1 MVRLLK
7 KMLGKVKE
15 IFILSIFLSAV
26 VTSFFLISN
35 IDLGVF
41 TYFKQVRLEYIF
53 FAILVQSLVWFLL
66 GLRTKILGNTLGGHL
81 SLLDGITTSLS
92 SLFVASTT
100 PGSGGGEPL
109 RVLLLNQKGLTLGKS
124 TALVVGECFLDLI
137 FFVIMLPVGLF
148 LLKGR
153 LPENIVILSSV
164 AISILFILGLT
175 FILGSM
181 FKPDKIKNILC
192 KIFKHN
198 EKITAKIEEEID
210 YFNNGLWHFINGKKL
225 GLGLSILCTV
235 LLRTAEFVLPIII
248 LVGMGLN
255 IKNIWLLC
263 IAVQAILVIIMFI
276 PLTPGGSGIVE
287 ISMFSLY
294 ATFIASPIV
303 AVFIAIYR
311 VVTYYMTLLAG
322 GITSIHVFKQYGKM
336 LNMAVTNRSGG
347 RQKL

>member
-7 KMLGKVKE
+7 KMLGRIKE
-15 IFILSIFLSAV
+15 IFVISILLSA
-26 VTSFFLISN
+26 TITGFFLISN

-41 TYFKQVRLEYIF
+41 TYFRQVKLEYIF
-53 FAILVQSLVWFLL
+53 SAILVQSFVWFLL
-66 GLRTKILGNTLGGHL
+66 GLRTKILSNTLSGHI

-124 TALVVGECFLDLI
+124 TALVVVECFLDLI
-137 FFVIMLPVGLF
+137 FFVIMLPIGLF

-153 LPENIVILSSV
+153 LPENVVVISSV

-175 FILGSM
+175 FIIGSM

-192 KIFKHN
+192 RFFKNN
-198 EKITAKIEEEID
+198 EKIKNKIEQEID
-210 YFNNGLWHFINGKKL
+210 YFNNGLWHFANGKKM
-225 GLGLSILCTV
+225 GVGLSILCTI
-235 LLRTAEFVLPIII
+235 LLRTAEFVLPVII
-248 LVGMGLN
+248 LMGLGLK
-255 IKNIWLLC
+255 IRNIWVLC
-263 IAVQAILVIIMFI
+263 IAVQAILVILMFI

-311 VVTYYMTLLAG
+311 VVTYYLTLLAG
-322 GITSIHVFKQYGKM
+322 GITSIHVFKQYGRT
-336 LNMAVTNRSGG
+336 LNIAVNTFNNRQ
-347 RQKL
+347 RL